1 VNDEQPLRK
10 VPVALDELCAALDD
24 ANMSTGTSST
34 LEPVRGSWSQRCSMK
49 TRPSSSSAEI
59 DEADP
64 GRYVEIPRAD
74 SHEAYRDMED
84 FIAAIGDERLQELL
98 DVAIQGR
105 GRSAAS
111 RMCWN
116 GIPRSDS
123 AGSIFRQRGSRPALG
138 NGWPKNGASR
148 CHRGHAHDRN
158 CQRESRHAS
167 SPKLA

>member
-1 VNDEQPLRK
+1 
-10 VPVALDELCAALDD
+10 
-24 ANMSTGTSST
+24 
-34 LEPVRGSWSQRCSMK
+34 MK

-64 GRYVEIPRAD
+64 GRYVEVPRAD

-123 AGSIFRQRGSRPALG
+123 ALVRFSGSAARGPRSGMVGRRTVRAGATEDTRMTATVKGKAVTRPLQS
-138 NGWPKNGASR
+138 W
-148 CHRGHAHDRN
+148 HR
-158 CQRESRHAS
+158 
-167 SPKLA
+167 